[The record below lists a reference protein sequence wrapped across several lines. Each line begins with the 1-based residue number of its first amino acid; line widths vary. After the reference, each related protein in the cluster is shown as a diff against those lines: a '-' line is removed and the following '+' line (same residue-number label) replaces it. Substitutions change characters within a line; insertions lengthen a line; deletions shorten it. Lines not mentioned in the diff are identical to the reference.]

1 MRHPRI
7 VITAIAIAAAATI
20 GGISAAVATG
30 SSTPSPAAASRPATG
45 SINGGQQPARLA
57 TVQTASATV
66 QGRTET
72 ILVDAK
78 GLPLYIYQPDTPT
91 TSYVTGQL
99 AALWPPVVAGTP
111 TVRGATGTV
120 TSVPTTNGHQVAYN
134 GHFLYT
140 FIEDS
145 PGHVTGQGVQNFFI
159 ATPDLGAGTS
169 PTAPAGSSSPGN
181 SYGY

>member
-1 MRHPRI
+1 VRHPRI
-7 VITAIAIAAAATI
+7 VIAAIAIAAAATI

-45 SINGGQQPARLA
+45 STNSGQQPASLA

-66 QGRTET
+66 QGRIET

-159 ATPDLGAGTS
+159 ATPDLGAG
-169 PTAPAGSSSPGN
+169 PPATAPNGSSSPGN

>member
-7 VITAIAIAAAATI
+7 VIAAIAIAAAATI

-45 SINGGQQPARLA
+45 STNGGQQPASLA

-72 ILVDAK
+72 ILADAK
-78 GLPLYIYQPDTPT
+78 GLPLYIYKPDTPT
-91 TSYVTGQL
+91 TSQVTGQL
-99 AALWPPVVAGTP
+99 AALWPPVMAATP
-111 TVRGATGTV
+111 TLRGATGTV

-134 GHFLYT
+134 GHFVYT

-169 PTAPAGSSSPGN
+169 PTAPTGSSSPGN
-181 SYGY
+181 GYGY

>member
-7 VITAIAIAAAATI
+7 VIAAIAIAAAATI
-20 GGISAAVATG
+20 GGISAAVASG
-30 SSTPSPAAASRPATG
+30 SSTPSPAAASQPATG
-45 SINGGQQPARLA
+45 STYGGQQPASLA

-78 GLPLYIYQPDTPT
+78 GLPLYIYTSDTPT
-91 TSYVTGQL
+91 TSQVTGQL
-99 AALWPPVVAGTP
+99 AALWPPVVAATP
-111 TVRGATGTV
+111 TVRGATGRV
-120 TSVPTTNGHQVAYN
+120 TSVPTANGYQVAYN

-159 ATPDLGAGTS
+159 ATPDLGAG
-169 PTAPAGSSSPGN
+169 PPATAPTGSSSSGN

>member
-20 GGISAAVATG
+20 GGISAAVATS

-45 SINGGQQPARLA
+45 STNRGQQPASLA
-57 TVQTASATV
+57 TVQTTSATV

-99 AALWPPVVAGTP
+99 AALWPPVVTATP
-111 TVRGATGTV
+111 TARGATGTV

-169 PTAPAGSSSPGN
+169 TTAPTGSSRSGN
-181 SYGY
+181 GNGY

>member
-1 MRHPRI
+1 VRHPRI
-7 VITAIAIAAAATI
+7 VIAAIAIAAAATI

-45 SINGGQQPARLA
+45 STNSGQQPASLA

-66 QGRTET
+66 QGRIET

-145 PGHVTGQGVQNFFI
+145 PGRVTGQGVQNFFI

>member
-1 MRHPRI
+1 VRHPRI
-7 VITAIAIAAAATI
+7 VIAAIAIAAAATI

-45 SINGGQQPARLA
+45 STNSGQQPTRLA

-78 GLPLYIYQPDTPT
+78 GLPLYSYQPDTPT

-99 AALWPPVVAGTP
+99 AALWPPVVTATP

-159 ATPDLGAGTS
+159 ATPDLGAG
-169 PTAPAGSSSPGN
+169 PPATAPNGSSSPGN

>member
-1 MRHPRI
+1 VRHPRI
-7 VITAIAIAAAATI
+7 VIAAIAIAAAATI

-45 SINGGQQPARLA
+45 STNSGQQPASLA

-66 QGRTET
+66 QGRIET

-91 TSYVTGQL
+91 TS
-99 AALWPPVVAGTP
+99 TP

-159 ATPDLGAGTS
+159 ATPDLGAG
-169 PTAPAGSSSPGN
+169 PPATAPNGSSSPGN

>member
-30 SSTPSPAAASRPATG
+30 NSTPSPAAASRPATG
-45 SINGGQQPARLA
+45 STNSGQQPASLA

-66 QGRTET
+66 QGRIET

-159 ATPDLGAGTS
+159 ATPDLGAG
-169 PTAPAGSSSPGN
+169 PPATAPNGSSSPGN

>member
-7 VITAIAIAAAATI
+7 VIAAIAIAAAASI

-45 SINGGQQPARLA
+45 STNSGQQPASLA

-66 QGRTET
+66 QGRIET

-99 AALWPPVVAGTP
+99 AALWPPVVTATP

-159 ATPDLGAGTS
+159 ATPDLGAG
-169 PTAPAGSSSPGN
+169 PPATAPNGSSSPGN

>member
-7 VITAIAIAAAATI
+7 VIAAIAIAAAATI

-30 SSTPSPAAASRPATG
+30 SSTPSPAAASRPGTG
-45 SINGGQQPARLA
+45 STNGGQQPASLA
-57 TVQTASATV
+57 TVRTASATL

-78 GLPLYIYQPDTPT
+78 GLPLYIYKPDTPT
-91 TSYVTGQL
+91 TSQVTGQL
-99 AALWPPVVAGTP
+99 AALWPPVVAATP

-120 TSVPTTNGHQVAYN
+120 TSVATTNGHQVAYN

-169 PTAPAGSSSPGN
+169 PTAPTGSSSPGN

>member
-7 VITAIAIAAAATI
+7 VIAAIAIAAAATI

-45 SINGGQQPARLA
+45 STNSGQQPASLA
-57 TVQTASATV
+57 MVQTASATV
-66 QGRTET
+66 QGRIET

-159 ATPDLGAGTS
+159 ATPDLGAG
-169 PTAPAGSSSPGN
+169 PPATAPNGSSSPGN

>member
-30 SSTPSPAAASRPATG
+30 NSTPSPAAASRPATG
-45 SINGGQQPARLA
+45 STNSGQQPASLA

>member
-30 SSTPSPAAASRPATG
+30 NSTPSPAAASRPATG
-45 SINGGQQPARLA
+45 STYGGQQPTRLA

-91 TSYVTGQL
+91 TSHVTGQL

-111 TVRGATGTV
+111 TARGATGTV

-134 GHFLYT
+134 GHFLYA

-159 ATPDLGAGTS
+159 ATPDLGAATS
-169 PTAPAGSSSPGN
+169 PTAPTGSSSAGN

>member
-30 SSTPSPAAASRPATG
+30 NSTLSSAAASRPATG
-45 SINGGQQPARLA
+45 STNRGQQPASLA

-72 ILVDAK
+72 ILIDAK

-99 AALWPPVVAGTP
+99 AALWPPVVAATP

-120 TSVPTTNGHQVAYN
+120 TSVATTNGHQIAYN
-134 GHFLYT
+134 RHFLYT
-140 FIEDS
+140 FIEDRA
-145 PGHVTGQGVQNFFI
+145 GHVTGQGVQNFFI
-159 ATPDLGAGTS
+159 ATPDLGVGTS
-169 PTAPAGSSSPGN
+169 PTAPAGSSRSGN

>member
-1 MRHPRI
+1 VRHPRI
-7 VITAIAIAAAATI
+7 VIAAIAIAAAATI

-45 SINGGQQPARLA
+45 STNSGQQPASLA

-66 QGRTET
+66 QGRIET

-159 ATPDLGAGTS
+159 ATPDLGAG
-169 PTAPAGSSSPGN
+169 PPAAAPNGSSSPGN